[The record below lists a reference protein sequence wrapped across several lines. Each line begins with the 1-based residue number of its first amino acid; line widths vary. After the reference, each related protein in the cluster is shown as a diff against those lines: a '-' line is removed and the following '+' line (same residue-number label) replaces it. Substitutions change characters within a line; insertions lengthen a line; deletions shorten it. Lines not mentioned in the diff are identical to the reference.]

1 VKGQCFFP
9 SHLNNSTMKKAH
21 LHLIKYAIKK
31 GYSIS
36 VQGDDDGPTLVKSK
50 SINAVKK
57 EVEDFEVARIHIY
70 EDGTEGHV
78 ASALLTPY
86 EAPEETVCD
95 YSVCL
100 FMDSWQ
106 KAYDRNIG
114 GTL

>member
-1 VKGQCFFP
+1 M
-9 SHLNNSTMKKAH
+9 TKAH

-36 VQGDDDGPTLVKSK
+36 VQGDDEGPTLVKSK

-57 EVEDFEVARIHIY
+57 EVEDFEVTRIHIY

-78 ASALLTPY
+78 ASAMVTPY

-95 YSVCL
+95 YTVCI
-100 FMDSWQ
+100 FMDAWQ
-106 KAYDRNIG
+106 KAYDRHINNLISRKVAK
-114 GTL
+114 